1 MATTGADPVKVGLIG
16 CGTISPQYLRNLPA
30 YPGVEVAACSDID
43 MDRARS
49 RAEEFGVPVACTVDE
64 LLANPEIGIVVNLT
78 LPATHVEVSLAAI
91 AAGKHVYSEKPL
103 AVERDGG
110 DAIVRG
116 ARRAGVMAG
125 CAPDTFLGAG
135 IQTCRRLIDDGR
147 IGRPVA
153 AMASFLGHG
162 HEHWHPA
169 PAFYYQVGGG
179 PMFDMGPY
187 YLTALVAL
195 LGPVRR
201 VSGSHGRAFDRRLI
215 TSEPLN
221 GATMDVEVATHVAG
235 VLDFQN
241 GAIGTIV
248 TSFDVW
254 ASGIPWMEVYGTEGT
269 LSVPNP
275 NTFRGPVRLQRGRG
289 EWEEVP
295 LDHPEGGRGIGVAEM
310 ADALRNGRRS
320 RVDAAMA
327 NHVLDV
333 MHAVHESSDDGRH
346 VELRT
351 TCDGPE
357 PVPPGLPL
365 GRFDTGGSTG

>member
-1 MATTGADPVKVGLIG
+1 MAAIDGPGPVKVGLIG
-16 CGTISPQYLRNLPA
+16 CGTISPQYLRSLPA

-49 RAEEFGVPVACTVDE
+49 RAEEFGVPRACTVE
-64 LLANPEIGIVVNLT
+64 EILADPEIAIAVNLT
-78 LPATHVEVSLAAI
+78 PPATHTDVSLAAI

-103 AVERDGG
+103 AVEREDG
-110 DAIVRG
+110 ARILEA
-116 ARRAGVMAG
+116 ARRAGATVG
-125 CAPDTFLGAG
+125 CAPDTFLGGG
-135 IQTCRRLIDDGR
+135 IQTCRKLIDEGR
-147 IGRPVA
+147 IGRPIA
-153 AMASFLGHG
+153 ASTFMLIHG

-169 PAFYYQVGGG
+169 PTFYYQVGGG

-195 LGPVRR
+195 LGPIRR
-201 VSGSHGRAFDRRLI
+201 VAGSHGRSFDKRTI
-215 TSEPLN
+215 SSEPLK
-221 GATMDVEVATHVAG
+221 GQRIEVEVSTHVAG
-235 VLDFQN
+235 VLDFES

-254 ASGIPWMEVYGTEGT
+254 ASETPSIEIYGTDGT

-275 NTFRGPVRLQRGRG
+275 NRFDGPVRVQRERG

-295 LDHPEGGRGIGVAEM
+295 LTHPGEAGRGVGVAEM
-310 ADALRNGRRS
+310 ASALRGGRRA

-333 MHAVHESSDDGRH
+333 MHAIHESSDDDRH
-346 VELRT
+346 VVLKT
-351 TCDGPE
+351 TCEAPE
-357 PVPPGLPL
+357 PVPPGLTV
-365 GRFDTGGSTG
+365 GRFDS

>member
-1 MATTGADPVKVGLIG
+1 MTPVGVGPMKVGLIG
-16 CGTISPQYLRNLPA
+16 CGTISPQYLKNLPA
-30 YPGVEVAACSDID
+30 YPGVEVAACSDII

-49 RAEEFGVPVACTVDE
+49 RAEEFGVPIACTTEE
-64 LLANPEIGIVVNLT
+64 LLANPDIDIAVNLT
-78 LPATHVEVSLAAI
+78 VPADHMDLSLAAI

-103 AVERDGG
+103 AVEREDG
-110 DAIVRG
+110 DAILRE
-116 ARRAGVMAG
+116 ARKAGVIVG

-135 IQTCRRLIDDGR
+135 IQTCRKLIDDGL

-153 AMASFLGHG
+153 AMASMLGHG
-162 HEHWHPA
+162 HEHWHPD
-169 PAFYYQVGGG
+169 PAFYYQVGAG

-201 VSGSHGRAFDRRLI
+201 VSGTHGRAFDRRLI
-215 TSEPLN
+215 TSEPLGGTSIN
-221 GATMDVEVATHVAG
+221 VEVSTHVAG
-235 VLDFQN
+235 ILDFEN

-254 ASGIPWMEVYGTEGT
+254 ASEIPWMEIYGTEGT
-269 LSVPNP
+269 LSVPDP
-275 NTFRGPVRLQRGRG
+275 NTFSGPVRLQRGRG

-295 LDHPEGGRGIGVAEM
+295 IDHPEGGRGIGVAEM

-327 NHVLDV
+327 SHVLDI
-333 MHAVHESSDDGRH
+333 MHAVHESSDHDRH
-346 VELRT
+346 VALRT
-351 TCDGPE
+351 NCDRPE

-365 GRFDTGGSTG
+365 GYFEFGG

>member
-1 MATTGADPVKVGLIG
+1 MATTGADSIKVGLIG

-30 YPGVEVAACSDID
+30 FPGVEVAACSDID

-64 LLANPEIGIVVNLT
+64 LLADPEIGIVVNLT

-110 DAIVRG
+110 DAILRG
-116 ARRAGVMAG
+116 ARGAGLMAG

-289 EWEEVP
+289 EWEEVL

-346 VELRT
+346 VELWT
-351 TCDGPE
+351 TCDGPD

-365 GRFDTGGSTG
+365 GRFDAGGSTG